1 MKKIVFLSGLI
12 TGLLTSGILP
22 AFSQVTSDGTTNTFV
37 NSNIDNHLIIKGIAK
52 DSNLFHSFREFSI
65 PNGGSATFDLSN
77 TNNIKTIFSRVT
89 GGNISNINGL
99 IQTLNNTN
107 PVDLFL
113 MNPAGI
119 VFGENARLNL
129 GGSFYGTTAQ
139 SILFQDGFEF
149 SANDISQ
156 QPLLTVSLPVGLQ
169 MGTNPGGI
177 EVKGNGH
184 NLIAKDIDIAPLIN
198 PENLIPQE
206 QIPLYFRSGLQV
218 QPGKYLFLVG
228 GDINLE
234 GGVLNA
240 QMGRVELS
248 SVREGKVNFD
258 INSNNNNQNFVLNIP
273 QNSKL
278 GNIQLLQKSL
288 LDAGAGSIA
297 LNGSSV
303 NIKNG
308 SVLFL
313 QNRGLQPAGDIDINA
328 TESLEVT
335 EISADGKIRGSIIN
349 ETLAGIGGNINIVTP
364 RLFVSN
370 GGGIG
375 SKTFSPA
382 PGGNIFLDVSESIEV
397 IGYSQVNPLVY
408 SAIASV
414 SFGDGKAGNMT
425 ALTKNFSVLD
435 SATISGASF
444 GNGNGG
450 NLDINTQTLEV
461 RGSGLGLLVDSGI
474 ATTTFGKGN
483 AGNININTKNMIMDG
498 GAFVTTAS
506 HNSGNA
512 GSLTVNASESI
523 QLVGKDA
530 DGRSTRLHSNVRPN
544 ISYQQV
550 IELPDVPTGDAGSLS
565 IDTPFLLVSDEAFVS
580 VDNLGSGDAGILKVN
595 ADFIKLDNNGRLSA
609 TTLFGEG
616 GDISLKS
623 NRLQMR
629 GESIISTSA
638 GGKGNGGN
646 IAINIDT
653 LVAVENSDITANAEN
668 SFGGKVTINAEGI
681 FGTQFREQQTLESD
695 ITATSELGAEFSGV
709 VELNTPGVDPSS
721 GITELPENLTDSSN
735 QIAAGCSN
743 QSGNSFVATGKGG
756 IPQNPKERFNVN
768 PSWSDIRDL
777 SAYFQGNNNSQV
789 TNIPKKTAIVE
800 ATGFIRNSLGE
811 IELVASGN
819 QPFTKKPVL
828 DCSGN
833 T

>member
-1 MKKIVFLSGLI
+1 MKKIAFLSGLI
-12 TGLLTSGILP
+12 TGLLTSRILP
-22 AFSQVTSDGTTNTFV
+22 ASSQVTSDGTTNTFV
-37 NSNIDNHLIIKGIAK
+37 NSNVNNHLIIKGIAK

-169 MGTNPGGI
+169 MGTNPAGI
-177 EVKGNGH
+177 EVNGNGH

-198 PENLIPQE
+198 PENLISQE
-206 QIPLYFRSGLQV
+206 QLPLYFRPGLQV
-218 QPGKYLFLVG
+218 QPEKSLFLVG
-228 GDINLE
+228 GDINID

-273 QNSKL
+273 QNSNL

-297 LNGSSV
+297 VNGSSV

-313 QNRGLQPAGDIDINA
+313 QNRGLRPAGDIDINA
-328 TESLEVT
+328 TESLEIN
-335 EISADGKIRGSIIN
+335 EISADGKIRGAIIN
-349 ETLAGIGGNINIVTP
+349 ETLAGISGNINIVTP
-364 RLFVSN
+364 RLIIQN

-629 GESIISTSA
+629 GDSIISTSA

-681 FGTQFREQQTLESD
+681 FGTQFREQQTVESD

-743 QSGNSFVATGKGG
+743 QSGNSFVATGRGG

-777 SAYFQGNNNSQV
+777 SAYRKGNNSEF
-789 TNIPKKTAIVE
+789 TNISNQPAIEE

-811 IELVASGN
+811 IELVALQN
-819 QPFTKKPVL
+819 KPFNTKPVL

>member
-1 MKKIVFLSGLI
+1 MKKIAFLSGLI
-12 TGLLTSGILP
+12 TGLLTSRILP
-22 AFSQVTSDGTTNTFV
+22 ASSQVTSDGTTNTFV
-37 NSNIDNHLIIKGIAK
+37 NSNVNNHLIIKGIAK

-169 MGTNPGGI
+169 MGTNPAGI
-177 EVKGNGH
+177 EVNGNGH

-198 PENLIPQE
+198 PENLITQE
-206 QIPLYFRSGLQV
+206 QIPLYFRPGLQV
-218 QPGKYLFLVG
+218 QPGKSLFLVG
-228 GDINLE
+228 GDINID

-273 QNSKL
+273 QNSNL

-297 LNGSSV
+297 VNGSSV

-313 QNRGLQPAGDIDINA
+313 QNRGLRPAGDIDINA
-328 TESLEVT
+328 TESLEIN
-335 EISADGKIRGSIIN
+335 EISADGKIRGAIIN
-349 ETLAGIGGNINIVTP
+349 ETLAGISGNINIVTP
-364 RLFVSN
+364 RLIIQN

-565 IDTPFLLVSDEAFVS
+565 IDTPFLLVSDEAFIS
-580 VDNLGSGDAGILKVN
+580 VDNAGSGDAGILKVN

-629 GESIISTSA
+629 GDSIISTSA

-681 FGTQFREQQTLESD
+681 FGTQFREQQTVESD

-743 QSGNSFVATGKGG
+743 QSGNSFVATGRGG

-777 SAYFQGNNNSQV
+777 SAYRKGNNSEF
-789 TNIPKKTAIVE
+789 TNISNQPAIEE

-811 IELVASGN
+811 IELVAFQN
-819 QPFTKKPVL
+819 KPFNTKPVL

>member
-1 MKKIVFLSGLI
+1 MKKIAFLSGLI

-22 AFSQVTSDGTTNTFV
+22 ASSQVTSDGTTNTFV
-37 NSNIDNHLIIKGIAK
+37 NSNVNNHLIINGIAK

-184 NLIAKDIDIAPLIN
+184 KLHAKDIDIEHLIST
-198 PENLIPQE
+198 ENLISQE
-206 QIPLYFRSGLQV
+206 KLPLYFRPGLQV
-218 QPGKYLFLVG
+218 QPEKSLFLVG
-228 GDINLE
+228 GDINID

-240 QMGRVELS
+240 QMGRVEIS

-328 TESLEVT
+328 TESLEIN

-364 RLFVSN
+364 RLMIQN

-461 RGSGLGLLVDSGI
+461 KGSGLGLLVDSGI

-743 QSGNSFVATGKGG
+743 QSENSFVATGKGG